1 MTTVDPTPTTL
12 GPAAPSL
19 DPVQLV
25 LHASMPVKVTVAI
38 LALASTL
45 VWTIALV
52 KLVQLARLRS
62 RQRAIEAAALAST
75 GVEDLVQ
82 TLRRH
87 RDAPGGRVLDVL
99 LTIPS
104 ASLER
109 LRATADRAIVSE
121 RLRAS
126 SFASPLGSVA
136 ASAPFIGLF
145 GTVYGIMDAF
155 MRIGAQRSASLAT
168 LAPAIGEALITTA
181 IGLAAAIPAVVFYN
195 MIDKRVTDLIAEVE
209 ASAAEWVALLA
220 EQPARVDV
228 LPERAAVVALTPARP
243 RPSLQLQRE

>member
-1 MTTVDPTPTTL
+1 MTALDPAVTSPTV
-12 GPAAPSL
+12 PAVAL

-25 LHASMPVKVTVAI
+25 LHASVPVKATVAI
-38 LALASTL
+38 LGVASTM

-52 KLVQLARLRS
+52 KLIQLSRLRS
-62 RQRAIEAAALAST
+62 RQRGIEASALAST
-75 GVEDLVQ
+75 GPDDLVQ
-82 TLRRH
+82 VLRRN
-87 RDAPGGRVLDVL
+87 RQAPGGRVLAAL
-99 LTIPS
+99 LATP
-104 ASLER
+104 AAGLER
-109 LRATADRAIVSE
+109 LRAIADRAIVTE

-155 MRIGAQRSASLAT
+155 MRIGAEKSTSLPT
-168 LAPAIGEALITTA
+168 VAPAIGEALVTTA
-181 IGLAAAIPAVVFYN
+181 IGLATAIPAVVFFN
-195 MIDKRVTDLIAEVE
+195 MIDKRVADLVAEVE

-220 EQPARVDV
+220 EHPQQGRVA
-228 LPERAAVVALTPARP
+228 PERLPSVALTPARA